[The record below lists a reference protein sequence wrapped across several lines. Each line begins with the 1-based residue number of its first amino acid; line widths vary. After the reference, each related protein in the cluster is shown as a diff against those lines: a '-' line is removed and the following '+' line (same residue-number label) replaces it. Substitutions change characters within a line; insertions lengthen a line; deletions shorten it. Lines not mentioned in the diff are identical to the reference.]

1 MRVCIGLYRSMY
13 AYLEAVDAEADAARA
28 KLDGNGKSGLAT
40 PQSGTGTSTPNG
52 TSEPAVE
59 IKSPKPP
66 KSPANEVELPDDD
79 FRSGVYLGMGMV
91 HLILSLLPSRVLPI
105 LELFGYKGDRTV
117 ALRMLEKAGGW
128 GVLRERLSVDG
139 RLDEMQSGGVVDPG
153 IGRQDEGLRR
163 SLCE

>member
-1 MRVCIGLYRSMY
+1 MRVCIGLYRGMY
-13 AYLEAVDAEADAARA
+13 TYLEAVDAEADAARA
-28 KLDGNGKSGLAT
+28 KHDGSGKSGLAT
-40 PQSGTGTSTPNG
+40 PQSGTGSSTPNG
-52 TSEPAVE
+52 ASDPGVE
-59 IKSPKPP
+59 IKSPKTP
-66 KSPANEVELPDDD
+66 KSPATPVELPDDD

-139 RLDEMQSGGVVDPG
+139 RLDEMQSGGVVIPG
-153 IGRQDEGLRR
+153 IGKEDEGLRR